1 MFVVDSCDAERFP
14 LVRKELH
21 GILVEEEL
29 ANAVVL
35 ILANKADQQNSVS
48 NEVLARALDLA
59 LLDESKRKYTVQRT
73 VATTGDGLKEGMQ
86 WLAKNM
92 TPHVAK

>member
-1 MFVVDSCDAERFP
+1 VIFVVDTCDAERFP

-21 GILVEEEL
+21 GILIEEEL

-35 ILANKADQQNSVS
+35 ILANKTVIIK
-48 NEVLARALDLA
+48 ALELNV
-59 LLDESKRKYTVQRT
+59 LDETKRKYHVQRT
-73 VATTGDGLKEGMQ
+73 VATTGDGLRDGLT

-92 TPHVAK
+92 TPHVTK